1 LSYSGLA
8 EINKYQKK
16 VKSMEK
22 AQNAV
27 NYDLIKSDLES
38 MIQFK
43 NIQLIESNKK
53 IPTAENEKYIYDIII
68 TQQLK
73 NEIEFLQDIIK
84 MLGL

>member
-1 LSYSGLA
+1 
-8 EINKYQKK
+8 
-16 VKSMEK
+16 MEK